1 MNIIHFMKFCFLL
14 VFLLASTWTTAQS
27 TDSTTVETT
36 QDTIS
41 PIDTASDNTVTA
53 SVDTTINNNKIKSK
67 KVKKPIMGGLFIE
80 PEGLYPSP
88 KRAMQLSLIL
98 PGAGQIYNKK
108 NAFVWAPFWMLGTA
122 AGVTGIVYFRNQY
135 KFYRDEY
142 RLAQWNLPYTLQ
154 DRATAA
160 QVQSERDNFRK
171 YSEQAIFGTIGFYLL
186 NGIHAFSQAHLL
198 NFDINDDLSLQIAPT
213 ILNNLS
219 TPSPTLGV
227 SCSFSPKVTVQ
238 PQPIDWLNTF

>member
-1 MNIIHFMKFCFLL
+1 MRFWLLIICFLPFTNW
-14 VFLLASTWTTAQS
+14 VIAQS
-27 TDSTTVETT
+27 TDSTVVETT
-36 QDTIS
+36 QDSIP
-41 PIDTASDNTVTA
+41 PIDTVSNKTITT
-53 SVDTTINNNKIKSK
+53 SVDTVNNDKKK
-67 KVKKPIMGGLFIE
+67 VKPEKVKKPIMGGLFIE

-135 KFYRDEY
+135 TFYRDEY
-142 RLAQWNLPYTLQ
+142 RLAQWNLPYSLE

-160 QVQSERDNFRK
+160 QVQSARDNFRK

-186 NGIHAFSQAHLL
+186 NSIHAFSQAHLL
-198 NFDINDDLSLQIAPT
+198 NFDIDDDLSLQLQPT
-213 ILNNLS
+213 IFNHSKS
-219 TPSPTLGV
+219 TSTSLGLGFTV
-227 SCSFSPKVTVQ
+227 SYQPKANVQ
-238 PQPIDWLNTF
+238 PVDWMR

>member
-1 MNIIHFMKFCFLL
+1 MNIIHFMKFCFLI
-14 VFLLASTWTTAQS
+14 VFLLVSNWTTAQS
-27 TDSTTVETT
+27 TDSIVVETT
-36 QDTIS
+36 QDTLS
-41 PIDTASDNTVTA
+41 PIDTVSNNTVAA
-53 SVDTTINNNKIKSK
+53 SVDTTINDNKSKPK
-67 KVKKPIMGGLFIE
+67 KVKKPVMGGLFIE

-135 KFYRDEY
+135 TYYRDQY
-142 RLAQWNLPYTLQ
+142 RLAQWGLPYELE

-160 QVQSERDNFRK
+160 QVQSARDNFRK

-186 NGIHAFSQAHLL
+186 NSIHAFSQAHLL
-198 NFDINDDLSLQIAPT
+198 NFDIDDDLSLQFTPT
-213 ILNNLS
+213 LLNNIS
-219 TPSPTLGV
+219 TQSPTFGL
-227 SCSFSPKVTVQ
+227 SCSFSPKVTSQ
-238 PQPIDWLNTF
+238 QQPIDWINTF